1 MNPGNLTDEDVRD
14 ILELLDSTTVAELHL
29 RTSRFSLSLRRDGGG
44 WTRSTTVH
52 ADPVVGEQAQRH
64 ERGDAEQVPPGLV
77 PVRAPLPGTF
87 YRAPKPG
94 AAPFVEVGDRVEDTT
109 VVGIVETMKLMNSV
123 VAGTAGTVAEIR
135 LGNAESAAQGAVLV
149 LIDPDGS

>member
-1 MNPGNLTDEDVRD
+1 MNPSNLTDEDVRD
-14 ILELLDSTTVAELHL
+14 ILELVDSTTVDELHL
-29 RTSRFSLSLRRDGGG
+29 RTSRFSLTLRRDGGG

-52 ADPVVGEQAQRH
+52 ADPVEGEQAEPH
-64 ERGDAEQVPPGLV
+64 EPPDAEQVPPGLV

-94 AAPFVEVGDRVEDTT
+94 AAPFVEVGDHVEDTT

-123 VAGTAGTVAEIR
+123 VAGTAGTVTEIR
-135 LGNAESAAQGAVLV
+135 LGNAAPAAQGAVLV
-149 LIDPDGS
+149 LIEADGS

>member
-14 ILELLDSTTVAELHL
+14 ILELVDSTTVDELHL
-29 RTSRFSLSLRRDGGG
+29 RTSRFSLTLRRSGDG

-52 ADPVVGEQAQRH
+52 TDPVAGERPAS
-64 ERGDAEQVPPGLV
+64 EPESAAEPVPEGLV
-77 PVRAPLPGTF
+77 QVRAPLPGTF

-94 AAPFVEVGDRVEDTT
+94 APPFVEVGDRVEPNA

-123 VAGTAGTVAEIR
+123 LAPAAGTVTEIR
-135 LGNAESAAQGAVLV
+135 VGNAEVAAQGAVLM
-149 LIDPDGS
+149 LIEPDGS